1 MKNTVKILMVIAVL
15 LSSCDRSF
23 LDLKPDRSQSV
34 PSTMQDLRAIL
45 DNYLLINSP
54 SAFGLVEMSSDD
66 YFVEPSV
73 LAQINRPEQIN
84 AYKWMPDIYEHVENI
99 QDWNAPYQRVLYANI
114 VLERLRAIERST
126 NPVEFDAIL
135 GSAYFIRGWA
145 FWELYNTFGQLYD
158 KNTWGKDLG
167 IPLRLE
173 SDITTPSTRNT
184 VQQTLEQ
191 IEKDFVQSISLLP
204 NLAQQKSRPSKLAA
218 YAFLS
223 RLYLFLERYDEA
235 QHMASETLAI
245 YDRLLNYNEQVFS
258 GTYPFQKDND
268 EVIFQSQM
276 TTHAILNRSRLLVSE
291 DLLDLYCETDRRLE
305 LFFDDSALGTRYR
318 GAYTGSASFF
328 TGLATD
334 EVWLNQIEA
343 LAHLD
348 DFDKSKAK
356 LKSFIDKRH
365 SEKISFT
372 INSKE
377 QLLDYIRKE
386 RRRQLVFRGIR
397 LMDLKRYNRNES
409 TEVELRRLVNNT
421 SYDLKP
427 NSNKYVMPI
436 PTEVIR
442 ISKISQNNRDE
453 N

>member
-66 YFVEPSV
+66 YFVEQSV

-167 IPLRLE
+167 IPLRLD

-191 IEKDFVQSISLLP
+191 I
-204 NLAQQKSRPSKLAA
+204 
-218 YAFLS
+218 
-223 RLYLFLERYDEA
+223 
-235 QHMASETLAI
+235 
-245 YDRLLNYNEQVFS
+245 
-258 GTYPFQKDND
+258 
-268 EVIFQSQM
+268 
-276 TTHAILNRSRLLVSE
+276 
-291 DLLDLYCETDRRLE
+291 
-305 LFFDDSALGTRYR
+305 
-318 GAYTGSASFF
+318 
-328 TGLATD
+328 
-334 EVWLNQIEA
+334 
-343 LAHLD
+343 
-348 DFDKSKAK
+348 
-356 LKSFIDKRH
+356 
-365 SEKISFT
+365 
-372 INSKE
+372 
-377 QLLDYIRKE
+377 
-386 RRRQLVFRGIR
+386 
-397 LMDLKRYNRNES
+397 
-409 TEVELRRLVNNT
+409 
-421 SYDLKP
+421 
-427 NSNKYVMPI
+427 
-436 PTEVIR
+436 
-442 ISKISQNNRDE
+442 
-453 N
+453 